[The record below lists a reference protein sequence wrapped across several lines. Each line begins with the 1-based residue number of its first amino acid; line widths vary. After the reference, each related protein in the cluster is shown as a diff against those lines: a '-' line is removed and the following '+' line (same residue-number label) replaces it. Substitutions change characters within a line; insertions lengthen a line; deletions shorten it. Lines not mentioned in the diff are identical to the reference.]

1 MMRRKLKLLLG
12 TGEKRIKKGNWRP
25 FRLNSIAIILAFI
38 LPALIFIIQPTPTY
52 AVADCSV
59 DYNIVNQWN
68 NGFQANITVTNNTG
82 TAVQGWNLTWT
93 FGSGQSFAS
102 GWNATFNPSGSS
114 MAASNAAGHW
124 NGTIGVNGGTVA
136 FGIIVNHNGTI
147 TIPTDFA
154 VNGVSCIDD
163 GSTATPTTVP
173 PTATSTNIPPTAT
186 STTIPPTATST
197 SAPPTATSTGVP
209 PTATNTPPTPTSGAC
224 SVNYTVLDQWGTGFT
239 ANIVITNNGGTAVAG
254 YTLTWDYT
262 AGQQVSSG
270 WNADFSQSGTTV
282 SASNVASHWNGTI
295 GANGGT
301 VAFGFQ
307 ATHTGS
313 NPAPTNFALNGE
325 ACGGPPTPTPVGT
338 PTATATP
345 GPSPTPQPGAVFRV
359 NAQGQVTKDGQVFPM
374 QCGSWFGLEGRHE
387 PSSDPVNPSGAAME
401 LYIGNT
407 TWANGGQGTGRTIQ
421 DTMDEIVALGINV
434 VRFPIAPQT
443 LNPNDP
449 QGMAPNLK
457 NHPSVQVPNARQAL
471 EEFLVLADQ
480 NNIEVMLDIHSCSNY
495 LGWRAGRLDARP
507 PYVDADRDNYD
518 FTREEYSCSAT
529 NNPSSVTTIQAY
541 NQAQWLS
548 DLQTLAGLGD
558 QLGVDNIIGIDIFN
572 EPWDYTWEE
581 WKTMTELAYDA
592 INEVN
597 PNTLLF
603 VQGISASAGNQDGT
617 PTTITEVPH
626 GDEATNPNWGENLF
640 EAGANPPNIPQE
652 RLVFSPHTYGPSVFV
667 QKGFMDPAQP
677 QCEGLEGDAAGDAD
691 CNIVIN
697 PTELRQG
704 WEEHFGYLKD
714 MGYAVVVGE
723 FGGNLD
729 WPGGA
734 ASLRDQA
741 RWDHITP
748 GVVDQE
754 WQDAFVDYM
763 VDEGIEG
770 CYWSINPESGDTGGI
785 YGHAYDPIS
794 NESGWGEWL
803 GFDMRKVD
811 LLTELWGP

>member
-1 MMRRKLKLLLG
+1 
-12 TGEKRIKKGNWRP
+12 
-25 FRLNSIAIILAFI
+25 
-38 LPALIFIIQPTPTY
+38 
-52 AVADCSV
+52 
-59 DYNIVNQWN
+59 
-68 NGFQANITVTNNTG
+68 
-82 TAVQGWNLTWT
+82 
-93 FGSGQSFAS
+93 
-102 GWNATFNPSGSS
+102 
-114 MAASNAAGHW
+114 
-124 NGTIGVNGGTVA
+124 
-136 FGIIVNHNGTI
+136 
-147 TIPTDFA
+147 
-154 VNGVSCIDD
+154 
-163 GSTATPTTVP
+163 
-173 PTATSTNIPPTAT
+173 
-186 STTIPPTATST
+186 
-197 SAPPTATSTGVP
+197 
-209 PTATNTPPTPTSGAC
+209 
-224 SVNYTVLDQWGTGFT
+224 VLDQWGTGFT